1 MKITYI
7 PSQSAVKPE
16 LIDSE
21 SSKKYVYLRKDI
33 VETKNINED
42 TDESTIIYEYKEAKL
57 TKEEYEKYSKE
68 IQLTNIEALKE
79 QMEMLTDCILEMSE
93 SIYA

>member
-57 TKEEYEKYSKE
+57 IKEEYEKYSKE

-79 QMEMLTDCILEMSE
+79 QMEMLTNCILEMSE